1 MDGAPA
7 FHEATNL
14 AMTPAKTEQTC
25 LRNSPWRGD
34 TISSEGCPNR
44 LFQLGPRK
52 HAWSRDFAR

>member
-7 FHEATNL
+7 FHDAITL
-14 AMTPAKTEQTC
+14 AMTPAKTEQTY
-25 LRNSPWRGD
+25 LRDSPGGGD
-34 TISSEGCPNR
+34 TISPKGCPNR